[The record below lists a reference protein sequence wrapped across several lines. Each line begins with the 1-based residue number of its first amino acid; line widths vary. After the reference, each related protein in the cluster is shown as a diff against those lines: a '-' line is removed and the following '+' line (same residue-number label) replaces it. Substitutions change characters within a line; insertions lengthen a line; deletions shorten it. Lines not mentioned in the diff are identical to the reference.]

1 MKIISYQPAALK
13 TLGKIPKNDSNRII
27 DKIETYSRNP
37 DALANNV
44 IKLKNR
50 DGIRLR
56 VGNWRVIMKDEE
68 VLLILQIGS
77 RGSIYDE

>member
-1 MKIISYQPAALK
+1 MKTISYQPAALK
-13 TLGKIPKNDSNRII
+13 ALAKIPNNDSKRII
-27 DKIETYSRNP
+27 DKIKTYARNS

-56 VGNWRVIMKDEE
+56 VGNWRVIMKDEA
-68 VLLILQIGS
+68 VLLILQIGP